1 MQYLFVSSK
10 SSAKRDALSKAK
22 RATNRAQ
29 KSALRTTIKK
39 FDAAILEGDKEK
51 AASTFQAAVK
61 AIDSKRGQD
70 IEVIKVGDI
79 TVLTDY
85 FVFATA
91 SSNTQLR
98 AIADEIEFKL
108 KEQGID
114 PHHIEGEKSEWVC
127 LDYTGVVIHVLLSN
141 SRDFYQIERL
151 WEDGE
156 KIDIDEIIVKE

>member
-1 MQYLFVSSK
+1 MENNYFEIVK
-10 SSAKRDALSKAK
+10 
-22 RATNRAQ
+22 T
-29 KSALRTTIKK
+29 
-39 FDAAILEGDKEK
+39 
-51 AASTFQAAVK
+51 AVK

-91 SSNTQLR
+91 TSNTQLK

-108 KEQGID
+108 SEQGIE
-114 PHHIEGEKSEWVC
+114 PHHIEGERSEWVC
-127 LDYTGVVIHVLLSN
+127 LDYTGVVVHVFLSGQ
-141 SRDFYQIERL
+141 RDFYQIERL

-156 KIDIDEIIVKE
+156 KVDIDDLIIKE